1 MEKKTG
7 ITLFKMDKDVDSGPI
22 VGQLSVPIN
31 KNDTIASLYKKIELK
46 GIKLIDKYLPK
57 IANGKAKLK
66 IQDEKKEN
74 LPTKIPQRRR
84 DRLEKCLRIKLRIL

>member
-1 MEKKTG
+1 MEKKKTG

-31 KNDTIASLYKKIELK
+31 KNDTIASLYKKIESK

-66 IQDEKKEN
+66 IQDEKKR
-74 LPTKIPQRRR
+74 KIYPQRSPK
-84 DRLEKCLRIKLRIL
+84 DGEID